1 MLFSHRKKLIGLW
14 ILFILPF
21 AFAIYTA
28 CFIHNIE
35 RNNMTDLCNKEGQN
49 VPSVNW
55 NMRIDNEWTTLHS
68 DDVFNNKTV
77 ILFSLP
83 GAFTPT

>member
-1 MLFSHRKKLIGLW
+1 
-14 ILFILPF
+14 
-21 AFAIYTA
+21 
-28 CFIHNIE
+28 
-35 RNNMTDLCNKEGQN
+35 MTDLCNKEGQN